1 MQSFSPR
8 QKGIKARKVTEAEQ
22 EGTASSWTIRE
33 GVEEVAL
40 EWGGTLCSIRN
51 SKTQGHMK
59 GSEGQLKVAA
69 SLPLLH
75 PSPALPQAVY
85 NSSIREGKINIYQHK
100 LKTRERH
107 GQGVHRVCEQTGSV
121 GVQVAGSQG
130 AQSTENGVSGLP
142 GPEGPLGLCHV
153 WSSMN
158 RRSPLLQRHP
168 QGARRPPHRGAQP
181 WRCLGA

>member
-8 QKGIKARKVTEAEQ
+8 QRGIKARKVTEAEQ

-51 SKTQGHMK
+51 WKTQGRMK
-59 GSEGQLKVAA
+59 ESEGQLKVAA

-100 LKTRERH
+100 LKPEKGTA
-107 GQGVHRVCEQTGSV
+107 RVYTGSV
-121 GVQVAGSQG
+121 SRLALSVCRWRGLRVLRAQKMELVDSQVQRAHWGFATCG
-130 AQSTENGVSGLP
+130 
-142 GPEGPLGLCHV
+142 
-153 WSSMN
+153 
-158 RRSPLLQRHP
+158 HP
-168 QGARRPPHRGAQP
+168 
-181 WRCLGA
+181 